1 MQTLTTIAVTT
12 ARSSMKIISTI
23 AFTTTA
29 NFITA
34 LQTHKATRTTFKKL
48 FQDPSENS
56 YEFNASLE
64 QSITKDLVIPTLSGF
79 VISTLPAIG
88 LNIIN
93 GVFFKGLSD
102 EKALQYAGM
111 GWLLYGLKD
120 VYKDEVKAQIGTSNF
135 SEKGMLYFESFVD
148 PNCEP
153 KACLKLLRSDIDW
166 SIGKDAYNI
175 NTIAQT
181 VLLDLIWNDS
191 SSSIEHPEL

>member
-79 VISTLPAIG
+79 VISTLPAIC

-102 EKALQYAGM
+102 EKVLQYAGM

-120 VYKDEVKAQIGTSNF
+120 VYKDEVKAQIGTSNL
-135 SEKGMLYFESFVD
+135 SEK
-148 PNCEP
+148 
-153 KACLKLLRSDIDW
+153 K
-166 SIGKDAYNI
+166 
-175 NTIAQT
+175 
-181 VLLDLIWNDS
+181 
-191 SSSIEHPEL
+191 